1 MVKARLEEVLKDRA
15 PQFSASILSL
25 VNAKAEL
32 QRCAPDSI
40 VGAAMIA
47 ASLDL
52 PINPNLGFAHIVPY
66 KGRAQFQMG
75 YKGFVQ
81 LGMRTGQYRYLNA
94 CPVCEGELVEY
105 NKLSGRVVIDESK
118 KTAETVVGYA
128 AYFQMLNGF
137 EHAIYWTDE
146 QVWAHAKRFSQAVRA
161 NKTDSPWFTDRAAMS
176 CKTVVKSLLSKWGLL
191 SVEMMRAIDVDQR
204 VYRGMGD
211 EGEYEDNPGHELET
225 RDPAELQAGKRVFG
239 FATAKQDAKP
249 AAEESAADETFLT
262 WVAELQ
268 VVSRNHGWTQTNLVQ
283 AIQGAQI
290 VGWSLDDLAAEIKE
304 GDGVDSTMSKINA
317 LADAPGVSG

>member
-1 MVKARLEEVLKDRA
+1 MPNSTDLAATSSKSNLPQTQNPNEGLRAFLSRDVVKARLEEVLKDRA

-32 QRCAPDSI
+32 LRCAPDSI

-105 NKLSGRVVIDESK
+105 NKLSGRVVID
-118 KTAETVVGYA
+118 
-128 AYFQMLNGF
+128 
-137 EHAIYWTDE
+137 
-146 QVWAHAKRFSQAVRA
+146 
-161 NKTDSPWFTDRAAMS
+161 
-176 CKTVVKSLLSKWGLL
+176 
-191 SVEMMRAIDVDQR
+191 
-204 VYRGMGD
+204 
-211 EGEYEDNPGHELET
+211 
-225 RDPAELQAGKRVFG
+225 
-239 FATAKQDAKP
+239 
-249 AAEESAADETFLT
+249 
-262 WVAELQ
+262 
-268 VVSRNHGWTQTNLVQ
+268 
-283 AIQGAQI
+283 
-290 VGWSLDDLAAEIKE
+290 
-304 GDGVDSTMSKINA
+304 
-317 LADAPGVSG
+317 